1 MPDAGRCVGVKS
13 VLTIRAGAA
22 YWPNGSEDFRAR
34 VEVTGPGFNVL
45 ARMPKFELTKTIEA
59 AKLNPR
65 TLRPLG
71 PIKSTIPYGAVLEK
85 LTLDRDMQQ
94 FHYLNEPYEIP
105 YSDIATALKPLD

>member
-1 MPDAGRCVGVKS
+1 M
-13 VLTIRAGAA
+13 
-22 YWPNGSEDFRAR
+22 ED
-34 VEVTGPGFNVL
+34 TGPGFNVL

-85 LTLDRDMQQ
+85 LILDRDMQQ
-94 FHYLNEPYEIP
+94 FHYLNEPYQIP
-105 YSDIATALKPLD
+105 YNDIASALKPLD

>member
-1 MPDAGRCVGVKS
+1 V
-13 VLTIRAGAA
+13 
-22 YWPNGSEDFRAR
+22 ED
-34 VEVTGPGFNVL
+34 TGPGFNVL

-94 FHYLNEPYEIP
+94 FYYLGEPYEIP
-105 YSDIATALKPLD
+105 SSDIASALKPLD